1 MREWGLGSNLPYPVL
16 ELCARVGTEVA
27 QHSTAQHST
36 VRHSTRGA
44 VSEQYEALR
53 PAEPSSE
60 GLSVGFVKKYKQC
73 PTTALV
79 FPNEIICI
87 ENAFFSPPTS

>member
-1 MREWGLGSNLPYPVL
+1 MGTGVQSALPG
-16 ELCARVGTEVA
+16 ARTVCEGW
-27 QHSTAQHST
+27 HRDGTAQ
-36 VRHSTRGA
+36 HSTRGA

>member
-16 ELCARVGTEVA
+16 ELCARVGTEMA
-27 QHSTAQHST
+27 QHSTAQ
-36 VRHSTRGA
+36 HSTRGA

>member
-1 MREWGLGSNLPYPVL
+1 MRGL
-16 ELCARVGTEVA
+16 A
-27 QHSTAQHST
+27 QRWHSTAQ
-36 VRHSTRGA
+36 HSTRGA

-87 ENAFFSPPTS
+87 ENAFFPPLLLKVQPKASVCLQD